1 MGLYPENTSIA
12 QRYQTDGLVTVQKV
26 VEKRFTVTPVLG
38 AAAAYLD
45 GAESGTAAGTFSGT
59 ALDGTGDVPRNVV
72 AVSSNNSDDGTVA
85 VTGLN
90 YAGGT
95 VTENLVLNGTTSV
108 VGNKAMVVTQVVIP
122 AGQDGNI
129 SVGTGAKIG
138 IPDKL
143 TGTHQNI
150 VTLMDGTVTTGTYA
164 LNSTAIENNTVAI
177 GTAFN
182 GTKQL
187 ECWYRDVTG

>member
-1 MGLYPENTSIA
+1 MGLYPENVNVA
-12 QRYQTDGLVTVQKV
+12 QDYQTDGVITVDKV
-26 VEKRFTVTPVLG
+26 VTKRFAVTPVLG
-38 AAAAYLD
+38 AAAAYVD
-45 GAESGTAAGTFSGT
+45 GAASGTAAGTLSGT
-59 ALDGTGDVPRNVV
+59 DLDGTGDIPRNAV
-72 AVSSNNSDDGTVA
+72 AVSDNNSDDGTVA

-122 AGQDGNI
+122 ANQDGSI

-138 IPDKL
+138 LPDKL
-143 TGTHQNI
+143 AGTHQNI